1 MQLPASVIILCLT
14 FVRPELKEY
23 HICAIAWIFEVLS
36 IATDS
41 RRQWK
46 LSVSRALLTRSPG
59 SVSAPGLFI
68 IHERQGLL
76 TRHNNNPAA
85 EKGVKFCLG
94 TWDTGQHLTYL
105 LPLHS
110 DHIKA
115 IGWWR
120 VVGGGL
126 CDISVSPR
134 PNPLPLLP
142 LWNLLG
148 FVWTGGLRIRLGLG
162 PDNNAFL
169 SHQIAMWHRGT
180 PRCVWVW

>member
-85 EKGVKFCLG
+85 EKRGEVLSRHIG
-94 TWDTGQHLTYL
+94 HHLTYL
-105 LPLHS
+105 LPLHL

-115 IGWWR
+115 IGLGRVEGVGWW
-120 VVGGGL
+120 
-126 CDISVSPR
+126 P
-134 PNPLPLLP
+134 
-142 LWNLLG
+142 
-148 FVWTGGLRIRLGLG
+148 
-162 PDNNAFL
+162 
-169 SHQIAMWHRGT
+169 M
-180 PRCVWVW
+180 

>member
-85 EKGVKFCLG
+85 EKKGEVLSTHILG
-94 TWDTGQHLTYL
+94 HWTPFDLYTPT
-105 LPLHS
+105 PLRSHKS
-110 DHIKA
+110 YRVVEGG
-115 IGWWR
+115 GWW
-120 VVGGGL
+120 
-126 CDISVSPR
+126 P
-134 PNPLPLLP
+134 
-142 LWNLLG
+142 
-148 FVWTGGLRIRLGLG
+148 
-162 PDNNAFL
+162 
-169 SHQIAMWHRGT
+169 M
-180 PRCVWVW
+180 